1 MLNVNRVIL
10 AGNLTKDPERRDTK
24 GGAAMTRFRL
34 AVSKKW
40 RSRDGELKT
49 ETGFFPVVV
58 WNQTAENCHK
68 YLTKGSPVLV
78 EGRLRAETFVG
89 SDGLK
94 RFYTE
99 VIGDAVS
106 FLGGKRDQSYAPPE
120 AGETPEETTPTG
132 EGGAGDAAGGT
143 AADIPF

>member
-40 RSRDGELKT
+40 RGRDGELKT

-68 YLTKGSPVLV
+68 YLAKGSPVLV

-89 SDGLK
+89 SDGQK

-106 FLGGKRDQSYAPPE
+106 FLGGRRDPSYVPPQPE
-120 AGETPEETTPTG
+120 ETPEGSADGG
-132 EGGAGDAAGGT
+132 EGAAGEAGGT
-143 AADIPF
+143 AEDIPF